1 MTKSRGIIKKRRTW
15 TPAEDE
21 QLQLL
26 YPDSSAAS
34 VAAWFDCSTASVY
47 RRARTLGLK
56 KSEAFLASTASGRIA
71 TGSSVGADG
80 RFKKGSVPF
89 NKGLRR
95 PPGWAPGRMATSQFK
110 KGRPAHEAR
119 NYVPIGTER
128 VSKDGYLE
136 RKVTDDPTLAPTRR
150 WVGVHRLVWEEANG
164 PIPPGHAIAF
174 HDGNNRNLELA
185 NLELISNA
193 EKMRRNTIH
202 RYPPELKQAIR
213 LVGKLRRAIK
223 SKEHEEQ
230 D

>member
-1 MTKSRGIIKKRRTW
+1 MTKSRGILKKRRIW

-21 QLQLL
+21 QLRLL
-26 YPDSSAAS
+26 YPDSSAAT
-34 VAAWFDCSTASVY
+34 VAAWFACSTASVY
-47 RRARTLGLK
+47 SRANVLGLK
-56 KSEAFLASTASGRIA
+56 KSAAFLTSSASGRIVA
-71 TGSSVGADG
+71 GSSVGADG

-95 PPGWAPGRMATSQFK
+95 PGWAPGRMATSQFK

-136 RKVTDDPTLAPTRR
+136 RKVTDDPTLVPTRR

-174 HDGNNRNLELA
+174 RDGNKRNIDLD

-202 RYPPELKQAIR
+202 RYPPELKQTIR
-213 LVGKLRRAIK
+213 LVSKLRRAIEG
-223 SKEHEEQ
+223 KEHEEQ